1 MRAFV
6 LTAALLSLA
15 GPAAAAGADSMFA
28 ERSALLAAD
37 RRCELFTPQMRQA
50 LEAST
55 FQARGVLLRAGWT
68 AARAD
73 ALARGAAREVSSRP
87 CTDPVLLKAA
97 SDARF
102 GFSGWTRLMGM
113 TFPGGERTWSVRR
126 AADPQGFYIRQ
137 DIPGAPLGPRPA
149 VFGVRREGNGGS
161 LMLVMALNPGEA
173 APSTARLSFRDTARA
188 PRSIADTPGRLGNGL
203 ASLVASPATARV
215 THAQARAVETGERG
229 ARAVVFTFPDSALY
243 TMKGLDPREAMT
255 LTLEGRQTITLLV
268 EVGDIAAAHA
278 FLAAEAATGAG
289 TPASR

>member
-6 LTAALLSLA
+6 LFAALFSLA
-15 GPAAAAGADSMFA
+15 GPAAAAGADAMFA
-28 ERSALLAAD
+28 ERSALLTAD
-37 RRCELFTPQMRQA
+37 RRCDLFSPQLRQA

-55 FQARGVLLRAGWT
+55 FQARGVLLRSGWT
-68 AARAD
+68 TLRAD
-73 ALARGAAREVSSRP
+73 ALARGAAREVSARR
-87 CTDPVLLKAA
+87 CDDPVLVKAA
-97 SDARF
+97 DNARA

-126 AADPQGFYIRQ
+126 APDPQGFYIRQ
-137 DIPGAPLGPRPA
+137 DIPNPRPA

-161 LMLVMALNPGEA
+161 LMLVMSLRPDEA

-188 PRSIADTPGRLGNGL
+188 PRSIADTPGRLGHGL
-203 ASLVASPATARV
+203 ASLTASPATARV

-255 LTLEGRQTITLLV
+255 VTLEGRQTITLYV

-278 FLAAEAATGAG
+278 FLAAEAVG
-289 TPASR
+289 

>member
-6 LTAALLSLA
+6 VTAVLLSIA
-15 GPAAAAGADSMFA
+15 APAAAAGADSMFA

-37 RRCELFTPQMRQA
+37 RRCALFTPQMRQA

-73 ALARGAAREVSSRP
+73 ALSRGAAREVSARR
-87 CTDPVLLKAA
+87 CDDPVLLKAA

-113 TFPGGERTWSVRR
+113 TFPGGERTWSARR

-137 DIPGAPLGPRPA
+137 DIPTPRPA

-188 PRSIADTPGRLGNGL
+188 PRSIADTPGRLGHGL
-203 ASLVASPATARV
+203 ASLTASPATARV
-215 THAQARAVETGERG
+215 THAQARAIETGEKG
-229 ARAVVFTFPDSALY
+229 ARAVVFTFPDAALY

-255 LTLEGRQTITLLV
+255 ITLEGRQTITLLV

-278 FLAAEAATGAG
+278 FLAAEAVG
-289 TPASR
+289 